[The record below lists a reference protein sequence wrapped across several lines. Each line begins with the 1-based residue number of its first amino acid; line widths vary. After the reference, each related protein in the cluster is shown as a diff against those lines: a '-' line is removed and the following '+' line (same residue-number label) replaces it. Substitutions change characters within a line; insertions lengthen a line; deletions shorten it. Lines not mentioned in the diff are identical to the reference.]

1 MRGIGLMTLALVVAA
16 VPAAAQQTQT
26 FDWEDGTTTVL
37 YTYPD
42 ADSILSS
49 NVGAPDPVNGGSR
62 SLRLEDNAASG
73 TPQVYIAWI
82 SGLTDGDQ
90 VTASFWR
97 YDDTPG
103 AAPSCRIWGHWN
115 DDPGDIAG
123 YDGSAGGNS
132 DYGQGLGWD
141 QTSHTWTVADG
152 HTGLVI
158 EVRTYSSDGDTV
170 WIDDL
175 EVTIPG
181 TATFQ
186 DIVPVEL
193 VTFTA
198 E

>member
-1 MRGIGLMTLALVVAA
+1 MVIAVVLVAA
-16 VPAAAQQTQT
+16 SPALAQQTQS
-26 FDWEDGTTTVL
+26 FGWEDGTTTVVS
-37 YTYPD
+37 TYPD
-42 ADSILSS
+42 PDSILST
-49 NVGAPDPVNGGSR
+49 NVGAPDPVQSGSR

-82 SGLTDGDQ
+82 AGLTDGDE

-115 DDPGDIAG
+115 DDPGDITG
-123 YDGSAGGNS
+123 YDGSAGGND
-132 DYGQGLGWD
+132 DYGPGTGWD

-175 EVTIPG
+175 EVTIPD
-181 TATFQ
+181 TAVFQ
-186 DIVPVEL
+186 DMVPVEL
-193 VTFTA
+193 TA
-198 E
+198 FSVE